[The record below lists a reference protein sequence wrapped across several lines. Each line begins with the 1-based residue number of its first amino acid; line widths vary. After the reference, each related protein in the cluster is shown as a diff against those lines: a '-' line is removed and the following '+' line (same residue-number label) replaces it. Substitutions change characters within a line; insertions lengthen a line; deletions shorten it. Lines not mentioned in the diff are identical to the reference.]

1 MSGNDEATVVIDGN
15 DMTIQ
20 PHMVKWSG
28 EHERILVD
36 WADKSLCYKWMHEK
50 SHTRYHRLNT
60 WFTIPVI
67 IMSTLTGTANFAQDK
82 IPAQYLNVAT
92 MAIGGVNLIAGILT
106 TIQQFLKIGELNE
119 SHRVSAIAW
128 GKFYR
133 NVRVELAKAPEE
145 RTPVVQM
152 LKYAKEEFDRMIE
165 TSPSLSDKTVKL
177 FKSTFAK
184 NSQKFSELNKPEI
197 CDNLET
203 TATIVYVPPQLK
215 QTVIDLSESIAA
227 NKLLEDQR
235 GMVEDFI
242 SKFELELS
250 RPPTLEEVQSNLENK
265 IPPHIVLQM
274 MHELLRGG
282 GGESAV

>member
-1 MSGNDEATVVIDGN
+1 MSDNDEPTVVVDT
-15 DMTIQ
+15 TIQ
-20 PHMVKWSG
+20 PPHLVKWSG

-165 TSPSLSDKTVKL
+165 TSPSLSDKTIKL
-177 FKSTFAK
+177 FKTTFMK
-184 NSQKFSELNKPEI
+184 SGQKFSELSKPEI
-197 CDNLET
+197 CDSLET
-203 TATIVYVPPQLK
+203 TAKIVFVPQIK
-215 QTVIDLSESIAA
+215 ETVVDMSKSIAA
-227 NKLLEDQR
+227 NKLVEDQR
-235 GMVEDFI
+235 GMVEDFV

-250 RPPTLEEVQSNLENK
+250 RPPTVEEVQSNLENK

-274 MHELLRGG
+274 MHELLRG
-282 GGESAV
+282 EMVDNETCI

>member
-1 MSGNDEATVVIDGN
+1 
-15 DMTIQ
+15 
-20 PHMVKWSG
+20 
-28 EHERILVD
+28 
-36 WADKSLCYKWMHEK
+36 
-50 SHTRYHRLNT
+50 
-60 WFTIPVI
+60 
-67 IMSTLTGTANFAQDK
+67 MSTLTGTANFAQDK

-184 NSQKFSELNKPEI
+184 NGQKFSELNKPEI

-203 TATIVYVPPQLK
+203 TATIVYVPQLK

-250 RPPTLEEVQSNLENK
+250 RPPTVEEVQSNLENK

-274 MHELLRGG
+274 MHELLRSS
-282 GGESAV
+282 ESAV